1 MLNLLKSLCLIDGT
15 AGDETAVRDFIINE
29 IKDFCEYKID
39 NLGNIIC
46 FKKGEKT
53 PVKKVMVDA
62 HTDEVGLII
71 TSVTESGFLKFS
83 CVGGI
88 DVSALMF
95 RKVKINGKIN
105 GVISGKPYHL
115 LSADNRKKL
124 PSDSDLYIDIG
135 AKDKA
140 EALDKISLGDR
151 AVIASEFVIL
161 GENVKSKA
169 LDDRIG
175 CATLISL
182 LKEDA
187 EYDFYATFTM
197 GEEIGLRGAK
207 VATYAVNPDSAIVL
221 EGTTAADIADVPT
234 DKSVCN
240 LGQGVA
246 VSFMDRSTV
255 YDKDYY
261 NSALQSGLKC
271 QVKRAV
277 AGGNNSGSVHLTREG
292 VRTIALSVPCRYIHT
307 ANSVANISDIESQKE
322 LTKYMLNGICSGSIK

>member
-1 MLNLLKSLCLIDGT
+1 MTDLLKRLCTLDAT
-15 AGDETAVRDFIINE
+15 AGDENAVRDFIINE
-29 IKDFCEYKID
+29 IKDYCEYKTD

-46 FKKGEKT
+46 FKKGAKT
-53 PVKKVMVDA
+53 PAKKVMLDA
-62 HTDEVGLII
+62 HMDEVGLII
-71 TSVTESGFLKFS
+71 TSVTDSGFLKFS
-83 CVGGI
+83 TVGGI

-95 RKVKINGKIN
+95 RKVKINGEID
-105 GVISGKPYHL
+105 GVIGGKAFHL
-115 LSADNRKKL
+115 VSADGRKKL
-124 PSDSDLYIDIG
+124 PKESDLYIDIG
-135 AKDKA
+135 ASSKA
-140 EALDKISLGDR
+140 EALEKICLGYR
-151 AVIASEFVIL
+151 AVMTSEFEII

-187 EYDFYATFTM
+187 EYDFYATFTT

-207 VATYAVNPDSAIVL
+207 VATFAVNPDSAIVL

-234 DKSVCN
+234 DKTVCN

-246 VSFMDRSTV
+246 VSFMDKATV
-255 YDKDYY
+255 YDKEYF
-261 NSALQSGLKC
+261 NAALSSGVKC
-271 QVKRAV
+271 QIKRAV

-307 ANSVANISDIESQKE
+307 ANSIANIEDIKSQKA
-322 LTKYMLNGICSGSIK
+322 LAKYMLLGICSGSIK